1 MKRTSNTSHKTS
13 LSVEKNFFM
22 SANNES
28 PFWRQT
34 CKERDNVDNK
44 TSLESGSVWC
54 LRWLCCLAPI
64 SNSIASG
71 KKREKKHC
79 RGRWITGGGKGKTEK
94 EKAKAGRRRAKV
106 AQV

>member
-1 MKRTSNTSHKTS
+1 
-13 LSVEKNFFM
+13 
-22 SANNES
+22 
-28 PFWRQT
+28 
-34 CKERDNVDNK
+34 
-44 TSLESGSVWC
+44 
-54 LRWLCCLAPI
+54 LAPI